1 MADSKIVVFQDKQIR
16 RAWMNE
22 QWYFSIADVVEFLT
36 DSVDVKQYIKRM
48 RQRDPLLNRNWGT
61 ICTPVAMI
69 AADGRRRSVQAA
81 DVKGLF
87 RIIQSIPSPKAEPFK
102 QWLAQ
107 VGYERVQEI
116 ENPELAQERMK
127 AVYEAKGY
135 PKDWIDKRLRGIAIR
150 QNLTD
155 EWKERGIREE
165 RDFAILTAEIARA
178 TFGVTPSE
186 HRAIKGLTKKGQ
198 NLRDHM
204 TDLELI
210 FTMLGERV
218 TTEIS
223 QQEKPDTFA
232 ESKRVARRGGSR
244 KANFH
249 NTMDRLLELGAL
261 PVINEND
268 TVSTE
273 EIAVGDN
280 DTLSA
285 IVAAT
290 VSADLLVLLSD
301 IDGLYDGD
309 PRKNPDAK
317 LIPTVETVDERIIA
331 LGGGSGSSLGTGGMA
346 TKLLAAQIA
355 VGAGC
360 EMVIANGE
368 KPELLYDIVAG
379 KPIGTRFLVKR

>member
-127 AVYEAKGY
+127 AIYEAKGY

-186 HRAIKGLTKKGQ
+186 HRAIKRLTKKGQ

-232 ESKRVARRGGSR
+232 ESKQVARRGGNVAGVAR
-244 KANFH
+244 KE
-249 NTMDRLLELGAL
+249 TERELGHS
-261 PVINEND
+261 V
-268 TVSTE
+268 VS
-273 EIAVGDN
+273 GQNFLDRN
-280 DTLSA
+280 P
-285 IVAAT
+285 
-290 VSADLLVLLSD
+290 
-301 IDGLYDGD
+301 DGLIEDTIGLPPLD
-309 PRKNPDAK
+309 
-317 LIPTVETVDERIIA
+317 
-331 LGGGSGSSLGTGGMA
+331 S
-346 TKLLAAQIA
+346 
-355 VGAGC
+355 
-360 EMVIANGE
+360 E
-368 KPELLYDIVAG
+368 KE
-379 KPIGTRFLVKR
+379 